1 MGPCLLIVCCL
12 SMPLALD
19 VLHAVA
25 GRRTHRRH
33 ASTDNLLR
41 WMHVILVVARVGE
54 REKDLLHNKLQNYR
68 YFPSGDARR
77 VPATCTHSADH
88 MANTSKE
95 NRLAYQR
102 TKENTQNANYVTVNW
117 NVVNADDAWM
127 LSVAGIRHIVAECVH
142 QKGVNIQIHS
152 VAHIYDRMRQTF
164 GVRLK
169 IKIALPST
177 TIYRLQL
184 EDPGEMLFTLSYLS
198 EHWHYAAHFVFEC
211 NWCSVSVVSLLLSTF
226 SLPLAILRY
235 TVIVAKQDWF
245 CMLCASDARET

>member
-1 MGPCLLIVCCL
+1 
-12 SMPLALD
+12 
-19 VLHAVA
+19 
-25 GRRTHRRH
+25 
-33 ASTDNLLR
+33 
-41 WMHVILVVARVGE
+41 MHVILVVARVGE

-169 IKIALPST
+169 IKIALPFTVCSSRT
-177 TIYRLQL
+177 PAKCSLLYRIYRNTDIMQHISSLNAT
-184 EDPGEMLFTLSYLS
+184 D
-198 EHWHYAAHFVFEC
+198 A
-211 NWCSVSVVSLLLSTF
+211 VS
-226 SLPLAILRY
+226 
-235 TVIVAKQDWF
+235 Q
-245 CMLCASDARET
+245 